1 MRWRWNGCPKPSRIF
16 TTNFAPDFGRR
27 EAREHSRHYLQ
38 ALLVQSEE
46 RRNAEN
52 WSETVPASTAASRR
66 VSLGRRRSHRP
77 VAGVSGFAIGGSP
90 GGVGA
95 GRQRFSQ
102 AGGEVGGS
110 GQAVL
115 RGVRQDRQLPGWG
128 VSGARGTPGQ
138 SAGGQAAVSAPGVDW
153 GRGPLCG
160 GGGASAP
167 AGVPAHRRGCQRTG
181 GGASAPAGVPAHRR
195 GCQRTG
201 GGASA
206 PTGVPAHRRG
216 YRSKTELALEMVEE
230 AQARG
235 GYLKAQWVAGDSA
248 FGMSPTLREGLAATG
263 ILYVLDVRPDMTVW
277 PLTDLDRSALPG

>member
-16 TTNFAPDFGRR
+16 TTTLRQTLVVGR
-27 EAREHSRHYLQ
+27 
-38 ALLVQSEE
+38 
-46 RRNAEN
+46 
-52 WSETVPASTAASRR
+52 PGSTAAIIYRPCWCNRKSAQRREFVGNGSGVATGVTAVSRR

-115 RGVRQDRQLPGWG
+115 RGVGQDRQLPGWG

-153 GRGPLCG
+153 GRGSL
-160 GGGASAP
+160 
-167 AGVPAHRRGCQRTG
+167 RG
-181 GGASAPAGVPAHRR
+181 
-195 GCQRTG
+195 G

-206 PTGVPAHRRG
+206 PTGVPKQDGVGLGDGGGSPGQRIPQGPVGGRRFSL
-216 YRSKTELALEMVEE
+216 RDVS
-230 AQARG
+230 R
-235 GYLKAQWVAGDSA
+235 VAGGTGGNGNAVRLGRAAGYD
-248 FGMSPTLREGLAATG
+248 GLAVG
-263 ILYVLDVRPDMTVW
+263 
-277 PLTDLDRSALPG
+277 TDLDRSALPG